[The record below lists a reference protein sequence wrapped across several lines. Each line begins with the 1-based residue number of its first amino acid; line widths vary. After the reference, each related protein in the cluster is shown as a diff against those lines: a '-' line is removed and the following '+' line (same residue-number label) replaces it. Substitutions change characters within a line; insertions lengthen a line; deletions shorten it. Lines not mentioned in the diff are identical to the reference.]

1 MWVYDIVK
9 NVTIVE
15 NQALCTCPVDKNNK
29 DSFYTFAKH

>member
-15 NQALCTCPVDKNNK
+15 KSGIMYLDKNNK
-29 DSFYTFAKH
+29 DSFYTFAED